1 MNKNNAVF
9 VGNIPYD
16 ASEEELREIFGQA
29 GPILQFH
36 IVMDRD
42 TGNIKGYGFCEYR
55 DSETALCAM
64 RNLNN
69 VQYNGRNLRVD
80 WSNVEMRD
88 GAATT
93 FNAKLGQP
101 QVSSRRTAAVEG
113 QSAEAPVQS
122 EIVRAVY
129 AIPMSQLVLIL
140 AAIQTQVK
148 EDPLGARKMLTDD
161 PSLAYAMQTALHRL
175 NAHQSPVHPVPP
187 QEVKRNFFGGAN
199 LLGGA
204 FGGRT
209 GLTSGLAALAGLLKP
224 GNSAL
229 AALAP
234 ALQRGV

>member
-16 ASEEELREIFGQA
+16 ATEEGLRDIFGQA
-29 GPILQFH
+29 GPIVQFQ
-36 IVMDRD
+36 IVMDRE
-42 TGNIKGYGFCEYR
+42 TGSIKGFGFCEYR
-55 DSETALCAM
+55 DSETALSAM

-69 VQYNGRNLRVD
+69 VQYNGRSLRVD

-101 QVSSRRTAAVEG
+101 ALSGRRTAAAEG
-113 QSAEAPVQS
+113 QSAEVPVQS

-140 AAIQTQVK
+140 AAIQAQVH
-148 EDPLGARKMLTDD
+148 EDPLGARKMLVDD
-161 PSLAYAMQTALHRL
+161 CSLAYALQTALHRL
-175 NAHQSPVHPVPP
+175 NAHQSPVQAVPP
-187 QEVKRNFFGGAN
+187 EEVKRSFFN
-199 LLGGA
+199 VPLLGAA
-204 FGGRT
+204 FGGRG

-224 GNSAL
+224 AMPAL
-229 AALAP
+229 A
-234 ALQRGV
+234 RGV